1 MAKKKQLIS
10 ELAGQPEHS
19 KRAAFVRETS
29 GMLTQYLYRVP
40 KYELLEAMIDAIFED
55 FGLTTSGREYPD
67 EVLKSVSD
75 WKLRYYEYVEL
86 CPLTDLLGSVY
97 MEIQNNWRGTRPLA
111 EYYTPQE
118 VSRMMAQMVLGDELP
133 VSDDGVCRFSD
144 PCVGSGSMPLS
155 FAEAVLQKF
164 GPEGL
169 SKISI
174 TGIDISHF
182 GIRLCAC
189 QFLANLYVH
198 GFTFAEI
205 ALVHGDSLVFD
216 PDNMTVILHATRP
229 DLQHLDTTDPRN
241 LLLANKDALAAQAHA
256 QQESW
261 KSQGVDPERL
271 ANPFANQYEAF

>member
-1 MAKKKQLIS
+1 VAKKKQLIS

-67 EVLKSVSD
+67 EVRRSVLD
-75 WKLRYYEYVEL
+75 WKQRYYEYVEL

-97 MEIQNNWRGTRPLA
+97 MEIQSNWSGKKPLG
-111 EYYTPQE
+111 EYYTPQA
-118 VSRMMAQMVLGDELP
+118 VSRLMAQITLGDELP
-133 VSDDGVCRFSD
+133 AGDDGLCRFCD

-155 FAEAVLQKF
+155 FAEAVLQNF

-169 SKISI
+169 EKISI

-182 GIRLCAC
+182 GIRLCAS
-189 QFLANLYVH
+189 QFLANLFVH
-198 GFTFAEI
+198 GFTFGEI
-205 ALVHGDSLVFD
+205 ALVHGNSLVFD
-216 PDNMTVILHATRP
+216 PDNMKVILHATRP
-229 DLQHLDTTDPRN
+229 DLEHLGATDPRN
-241 LLLANKDALAAQAHA
+241 LLLDNKDALAAQAHA
-256 QQESW
+256 QHESW